1 MTTTTYWSPAESE
14 LVRARIR
21 ELVETGGTASEG
33 GRREDLRY
41 LVAYW
46 CVLLRTLGEE
56 R

>member
-1 MTTTTYWSPAESE
+1 MTPTTHWNPAESE

-21 ELVETGGTASEG
+21 ELVEAGTAFSPA
-33 GRREDLRY
+33 RREDLRY

>member
-1 MTTTTYWSPAESE
+1 MTTATYWSPAESE

-33 GRREDLRY
+33 GRQNLRY
-41 LVAYW
+41 LVACW
-46 CVLLRTLGEE
+46 RVLLRTLGEE